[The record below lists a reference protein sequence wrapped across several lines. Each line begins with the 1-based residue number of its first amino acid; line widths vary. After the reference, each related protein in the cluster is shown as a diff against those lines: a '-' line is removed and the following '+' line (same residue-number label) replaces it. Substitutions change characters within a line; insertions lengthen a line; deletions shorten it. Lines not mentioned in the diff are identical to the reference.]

1 MKSTIII
8 LFLLLNSMYVFHV
21 DNPVTSE
28 KLSSNFG
35 KSDQNSLTK
44 PLPNSVGISADYTPE
59 YIDRLAIIGMPYL
72 FQDISQGSNIS
83 LNYYLEANKSYF
95 GFLYGDY
102 LQKEVDLDI
111 WILQKN
117 YSDILNFT
125 DNHDLSEQ
133 DILEFTPNNTTEYQI
148 VIWNHVQEESYSYIG
163 FFLVER
169 ITGSL
174 FLEAPTI
181 TPYNETTNYYTRYAV
196 FLDWS
201 ESYTDVNLSVSFD
214 LQQGMEV
221 EASLF
226 YLLTL
231 SDFSLYNPFE
241 LSENHNAYDIGI
253 VSSSNDDYLSIP
265 IGTPTPSWISKS
277 GIVIFFRTIQGAG
290 DLELDFSTSDYF
302 DIQFTSPVGVPQYV
316 GSLGSSNYSLFSYYF
331 RNDTKYDIFFFT
343 ITGNKSVNSKF
354 NLQIWTGSALE
365 AEKQIQNPLA
375 VPLEYSTLNSERTEL
390 YEFIPSVSGRFTIAV
405 VNDINNSSSE
415 VSAILMV
422 FEHWDLTTTST
433 HSFMVERPDKWNL
446 EEYSLNTF
454 RSFLVPV
461 KSYEKANLT
470 FELEVPS
477 SLEVEIRI
485 FRFTTKLEQIAFSS
499 FSNDGAICYDSGR
512 NVNLDVSSQVGR
524 RNENRVNDTYWI
536 VSIVGVLG
544 KGNVNLRWREVVTI
558 VNWIDYTFAGILII
572 IALVLVFIIA
582 WKGEQF
588 LS

>member
-1 MKSTIII
+1 MKSTIFL
-8 LFLLLNSMYVFHV
+8 LFLLLNSTCVFHV
-21 DNPVTSE
+21 DNQVTSE
-28 KLSSNFG
+28 KLSSNLG
-35 KSDQNSLTK
+35 KSDQNILTK
-44 PLPNSVGISADYTPE
+44 PLPNSVDISVDYTPE
-59 YIDRLAIIGMPYL
+59 YIDQLAIIGMPYL
-72 FQDISQGSNIS
+72 FQNISQGSNIS
-83 LNYYLEANKSYF
+83 LNYYLEANKSYI

-102 LQKEVDLDI
+102 LHKEIDLDI

-117 YSDILNFT
+117 RSDILTFT
-125 DNHDLSEQ
+125 DNHDLGEQ
-133 DILEFTPNNTTEYQI
+133 DILDFTPNNTSEYQI

-169 ITGSL
+169 ITGSF

-181 TPYNETTNYYTRYAV
+181 TPYNETANYYTRYAV

-201 ESYTDVNLSVSFD
+201 ESYTDVNLSVSFN
-214 LQQGMEV
+214 LPQGMLV
-221 EASLF
+221 ETSLF
-226 YLLTL
+226 YLLKLT
-231 SDFSLYNPFE
+231 DFALYNPFE
-241 LSENHNAYDIGI
+241 LLENHNAYDIGI
-253 VSSSNDDYLSIP
+253 VSTSNYNNLSIP
-265 IGTPTPSWISKS
+265 IGTPTSSWISKP
-277 GIVIFFRTIQGAG
+277 GIVIVFRTIQGTG

-316 GSLGSSNYSLFSYYF
+316 ESLGSSNYSLYSYYF
-331 RNDTKYDIFFFT
+331 RNDTNYDIFLYT
-343 ITGNKSVNSKF
+343 IAVNSKYEF
-354 NLQIWTGSALE
+354 QIWTGSALE
-365 AEKQIQNPLA
+365 AEKEIQNPIA
-375 VPLEYSTLNSERTEL
+375 VPLEYSTLDSDRTEL
-390 YEFIPSVSGRFTIAV
+390 FEFNPPVSGRYTIAV
-405 VNDINNSSSE
+405 VNDSNNSTSE
-415 VSAILMV
+415 VGAILMV

-446 EEYSLNTF
+446 EDYSLNTI

-461 KSYEKANLT
+461 KSYEKTNLT

-485 FRFTTKLEQIAFSS
+485 FPFTTKLEQITFSP

-512 NVNLDVSSQVGR
+512 KPNLDVSSQVGR
-524 RNENRVNDTYWI
+524 RNGNRVNDTYWI

-544 KGNVNLRWREVVTI
+544 KGNVNLDWKQVVTI

-572 IALVLVFIIA
+572 IALVLVFIVA